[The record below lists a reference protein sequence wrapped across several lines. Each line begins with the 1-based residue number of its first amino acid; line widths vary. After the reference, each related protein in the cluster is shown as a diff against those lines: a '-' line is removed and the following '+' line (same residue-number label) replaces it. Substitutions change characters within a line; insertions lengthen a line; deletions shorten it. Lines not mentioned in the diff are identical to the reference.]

1 MSLHVHD
8 LLAYLSAAR
17 PHYHDH
23 PRRAEPHDG
32 PGANPC
38 RAQPLGGHGDHPAVL
53 RGDSGTVRYATSVL
67 KKRFGDHER
76 TIREHRIGPNGLAL
90 GEPLAQFRGVLL
102 ASPEYVGEEAPLL

>member
-1 MSLHVHD
+1 
-8 LLAYLSAAR
+8 
-17 PHYHDH
+17 
-23 PRRAEPHDG
+23 
-32 PGANPC
+32 
-38 RAQPLGGHGDHPAVL
+38 
-53 RGDSGTVRYATSVL
+53 VL